1 VSRREPHPNEW
12 MGTTDAREVLGVSLD
27 RLFNAGKIP
36 AHTIGRVI
44 RLRRVDVERARFLL
58 GLESE
63 VGSQQ
68 YLAP

>member
-1 VSRREPHPNEW
+1 MRKAIMITAGMALS
-12 MGTTDAREVLGVSLD
+12 VSLD

-36 AHTIGRVI
+36 AHRIGRVI
-44 RLRRVDVERARFLL
+44 RLRRVDVEQARFLL
-58 GLESE
+58 GLERE